1 MISKLPGRTHEFE
14 IIHEWGTPVALPWE
28 GSGYL
33 SVQTCRDCGGEKR
46 TFHLVTDEDA
56 EDYRQHDDRGDEE
69 ALQYASVS
77 IRQLGNALEHY
88 EKELLRDTGFEDLYQ
103 VQDLLIRRYEGGVEE
118 QEINLGLIRY
128 FAHSKT
134 RKQQRKVIL
143 ARKQGL
149 VCNRCDI
156 PAWSLD
162 DLTEDHIVPRK
173 QGGQSKLLN
182 LQLLCHRC
190 NEDKADGQPSG
201 RDRSP
206 FGTPAEPCL
215 HRMTC
220 RELDAL
226 SAREGEPT

>member
-1 MISKLPGRTHEFE
+1 MTAKLLGRTHEFE
-14 IIHEWGTPVALPWE
+14 IIHDWGSPVALAQE
-28 GSGYL
+28 GAGYL
-33 SVQTCRDCGGEKR
+33 SVNTCLDCGREKR
-46 TFHLVTDEDA
+46 IFHLNTDDEA
-56 EDYRQHDDRGDEE
+56 EDDRQHDGRGDEE
-69 ALQYASVS
+69 ALKNASAS
-77 IRQLGNALEHY
+77 IRQLGNAFEQY
-88 EKELLRDTGFEDLYQ
+88 GKDLLRDTGFEDLYQ
-103 VQDLLIRRYEGGVEE
+103 VQDLLFRRYEGRIVE
-118 QEINLGLIRY
+118 QEINLRLIRY

-143 ARKQGL
+143 ALKQGL

-162 DLTEDHIVPRK
+162 DLTEDHIVPKK
-173 QGGQSKLLN
+173 QGGQSKLFN

-190 NEDKADGQPSG
+190 NEEKADGQPSD

-206 FGTPAEPCL
+206 FGTPGEPCV

-226 SAREGEPT
+226 SAPEGEST